1 MGCQDLQSDVVKIDQ
16 PESTDPCSSEHV
28 GSVTPD
34 PAQPHHHHKRL
45 PNPSLS
51 FGSKEEPERHYD
63 QWECRVA
70 MAAHTTRGWLAL
82 HGNATAGGWPVLTY
96 SFLESCSL
104 IRGSHSLGA
113 AAFPFPPAFTETAAG
128 VVSRGRSAPSEPVV
142 PPVWLHCG
150 TDWPICSLIGERRLT
165 CFWSTT
171 RYSGR
176 MRCRFWGRC
185 GPASRTPSDGHTRSQ
200 TQANSAPAPPIL
212 PQRRCHEPLEAESPH
227 HHFNNV
233 NLCNC
238 D

>member
-51 FGSKEEPERHYD
+51 FGSKEEPERQRNYD

-82 HGNATAGGWPVLTY
+82 HGDATAGRWLVLTY

-104 IRGSHSLGA
+104 IRGSSSLGA

-150 TDWPICSLIGERRLT
+150 TGWPICDLIFAERGG
-165 CFWSTT
+165 SPV
-171 RYSGR
+171 SGAPR
-176 MRCRFWGRC
+176 GMLVKCAVDSAAGVAQRAALHPMVT
-185 GPASRTPSDGHTRSQ
+185 PAARPRPIPLKLHPFSDNVGMTP
-200 TQANSAPAPPIL
+200 
-212 PQRRCHEPLEAESPH
+212 
-227 HHFNNV
+227 
-233 NLCNC
+233 
-238 D
+238 